1 MKNLVLAS
9 ASPRRKDLLT
19 EFGFKFSVIVSDY
32 EETLSFSIPP
42 KDLAVNFAYNKA
54 QSVFNS
60 IKDKSSVVVLGA
72 DTIVVLEGNILG
84 KPKNAQDAINTLK
97 LLSNNTHSVITGYS
111 IISSTGVLKG
121 YVESKVSFNNL
132 TEELILEYVKT
143 GKPLDKAGSYGIQDG
158 YDLVK
163 EFIGSKNNVI
173 GLPIEIIKDKLLE
186 KLNENE

>member
-1 MKNLVLAS
+1 M
-9 ASPRRKDLLT
+9 
-19 EFGFKFSVIVSDY
+19 
-32 EETLSFSIPP
+32 
-42 KDLAVNFAYNKA
+42 
-54 QSVFNS
+54 
-60 IKDKSSVVVLGA
+60 LGA

-121 YVESKVSFNNL
+121 YVESKVSFYNL

-173 GLPIEIIKDKLLE
+173 GLPIELIKDKLLE

>member
-19 EFGFKFSVIVSDY
+19 EFGFNFSVIVSDY
-32 EETLSFSIPP
+32 EETLSFSMPP

-111 IISSTGVLKG
+111 IISSTGVLNG

-132 TEELILEYVKT
+132 TEELIIKYVKT

-173 GLPIEIIKDKLLE
+173 GLPIELIKDKLLE

>member
-32 EETLSFSIPP
+32 NETLSKDMPP

-132 TEELILEYVKT
+132 TEELIIKYVKT

-173 GLPIEIIKDKLLE
+173 GLPIELIKDKLLE

>member
-1 MKNLVLAS
+1 LKNLVLAS

-19 EFGFKFSVIVSDY
+19 EFGFNFSVVVSNY
-32 EETLSFSIPP
+32 NETLSKDMPP
-42 KDLAVNFAYNKA
+42 KDLAVNFATNKA
-54 QSVFNS
+54 KSVFENLIDKQNS
-60 IKDKSSVVVLGA
+60 VVLGA
-72 DTIVVLEGNILG
+72 DTIVILEGKILG
-84 KPKNAQDAINTLK
+84 KPKNEQDAINTLK

-111 IISSTGVLKG
+111 IISSLGEING

-158 YDLVK
+158 YELVK

-173 GLPIEIIKDKLLE
+173 GLPIELIKDKLLE

>member
-32 EETLSFSIPP
+32 EETLSFSMPP

-111 IISSTGVLKG
+111 IISSTGVLNG

-132 TEELILEYVKT
+132 TEELIIKYVKT

-173 GLPIEIIKDKLLE
+173 GLPIELIKDKLLE